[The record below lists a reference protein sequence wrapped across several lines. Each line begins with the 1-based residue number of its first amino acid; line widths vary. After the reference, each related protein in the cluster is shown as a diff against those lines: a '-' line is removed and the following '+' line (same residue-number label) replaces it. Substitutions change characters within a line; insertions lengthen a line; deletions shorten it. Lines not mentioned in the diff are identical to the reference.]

1 MRCAAARALGALADE
16 QAAPALVAALLDP
29 DPDVRADV
37 MGALVRCARPEDA
50 TALRRSLRGDPVVEV
65 KTAAVRALGRLKDE
79 GSTALLRALARDRC
93 DADMAWEEGS
103 WDDWLDVQVAAITAL
118 GDMGAE
124 AAVDDLIRARSDEAG
139 QDLDPV
145 VFNALAKMAGRG
157 VAAVLDFLKYGDA
170 RVRQRALAA
179 LSRAGRE
186 RLTPLRRRLVV
197 DPSPG
202 VRRLAVDCLD
212 AGDPA
217 LPALALEDPDPSV
230 RAAAVARAAPA
241 HPELVRRSLAD
252 PEPEPR
258 AAALEALAACPVP
271 GGEPVLAAKLE
282 AWLRDRDGRLGAAC
296 AALLPAV
303 MGAGAV
309 SLLREAAADE
319 ERPSGVRIA
328 ALKSLGGIGTHEA
341 VVSLRAAAVEPARQI
356 RLAALAAAA
365 ALTRAAPA
373 EVRGRARELLVDAVR
388 GRLRPGD
395 PARDTDTGDD
405 VPGDRVPGPGGSGRI
420 AITPEG
426 RIVTGGAPAP
436 EASATVSGAD
446 AGGGPYPRSTLEAL
460 RATGLRTAAP
470 SDEVPPS
477 PPPGGRARSRRVPV
491 EGVDDIEAD
500 IRTAALRLVADCPG
514 DDIDGLLA
522 EAAGST
528 ASDLRAVVFETIAQ
542 RARAMP
548 LSPVLEAVLVR
559 FLECEDPR
567 VRCAAA
573 RGLTK
578 AAGGDAARRLIPLLD
593 DGDALVRAAAV
604 TAVAAVHPDKVMRG
618 LSDPSR
624 LVRQA
629 AAAAIVAA
637 GDSRAIH
644 DGLRTLVNGG
654 WSDSLAD
661 TLRRHPEAR
670 PVLLGMVAAGETSG
684 QALRAILEALAGD
697 GA

>member
-79 GSTALLRALARDRC
+79 GSTVLLRALARDRC

-271 GGEPVLAAKLE
+271 GGEPALAAKLE
-282 AWLRDRDGRLGAAC
+282 AWLRDGDAGLGAAC
-296 AALLPAV
+296 AALLPTV

-328 ALKSLGGIGTHEA
+328 ALKSLGEIGAIEA
-341 VVSLRAAAVEPARQI
+341 VVSLRAAVVEPARQI
-356 RLAALAAAA
+356 RLAALAGAA

-373 EVRGRARELLVDAVR
+373 EVRGRARELLIDAVR

-405 VPGDRVPGPGGSGRI
+405 VPGDKAPGPGGSGPI

-426 RIVTGGAPAP
+426 RIVSGGAP

-470 SDEVPPS
+470 SDEVPSS

-491 EGVDDIEAD
+491 EGVDDIGAD
-500 IRTAALRLVADCPG
+500 IRMAAVRLAADCPG
-514 DDIDGLLA
+514 DDIDGLLG
-522 EAAGST
+522 EAAEST

-604 TAVAAVHPDKVMRG
+604 TAVAAVHPDKVMQR

-624 LVRQA
+624 MVRQA
-629 AAAAIVAA
+629 AADAIVAA
-637 GDSRAIH
+637 GDSGAIH

-661 TLRRHPEAR
+661 TLRRHPDAR
-670 PVLLGMVAAGETSG
+670 PVLLGMVAAGNTSG
-684 QALRAILEALAGD
+684 QALQAILEALAGD
-697 GA
+697 GV

>member
-93 DADMAWEEGS
+93 DADVAWEEGS

-118 GDMGAE
+118 GDMGAG

-271 GGEPVLAAKLE
+271 GGEPALAAKLE
-282 AWLRDRDGRLGAAC
+282 ARLRDNDARLGAAC

-319 ERPSGVRIA
+319 ERPSEVRIA
-328 ALKSLGGIGTHEA
+328 ALKSLGEIGALEA

-373 EVRGRARELLVDAVR
+373 EVRGRARELLIDAVR

-395 PARDTDTGDD
+395 PARDTDTSDD
-405 VPGDRVPGPGGSGRI
+405 VPGDKAPGPGGSGRI

-426 RIVTGGAPAP
+426 RIVTGGAP
-436 EASATVSGAD
+436 EASATVSGGD
-446 AGGGPYPRSTLEAL
+446 AGGRPYPRSTLEAL
-460 RATGLRTAAP
+460 HATGLRTAAP

-500 IRTAALRLVADCPG
+500 IRMAAVRLAADCPG

-528 ASDLRAVVFETIAQ
+528 VADLRAVVFETIAQ
-542 RARAMP
+542 RARSMP
-548 LSPVLEAVLVR
+548 LPPVLEAVLVR

-637 GDSRAIH
+637 GDSGAIH

-654 WSDSLAD
+654 WGDSLAD